1 MRANLPDIQTTNASK
16 VQSWLEALSGLDLQS
31 AQSYLRTHSELI
43 CRESVVKITDKI
55 PQIGLQDT
63 ERADRFEK
71 IAEWI
76 ADELNDDFCRAR
88 NARAAGHL
96 RSRSGQYQQAVDSY
110 DSAVALFERMEQQS
124 EMAITL
130 SSSLQP
136 LMYLGH
142 YDQAFSNAERARVI
156 FKAQGDKLRLARLD
170 VNLGNV
176 LNRQDRF
183 DDALVLYRRAEPILE
198 SFAAYSD
205 QAIVLMNI
213 AVCTIGLFDFP
224 SAVAA
229 YSRARELC
237 NTQQIPLLAAQA
249 DYNIAYLYYLR
260 GEYARA
266 ITLYRDSRTFCA
278 SAGDAYHAALCD
290 LDQSEMYL
298 DLNLADE
305 AERLA
310 WQAFAGFEELGLG
323 YEAAKSMAFL
333 GVASIQKGNLTQ
345 ALQFLEKAQERFI
358 TQQNAVWPALLD
370 LYRAVCY
377 FREDRLFEA
386 RRNTDR
392 ALTFFSHSRLPGKAV
407 IAQLLRATLH
417 LKSGEHVEARY
428 WVDTARY
435 TAEKSKS
442 LSLRYLC
449 DYVLGTVQEASG
461 AIEDAHASYQRSRKA
476 LETLPRRHSHEELK
490 IPFLEDKSAIYQAIL
505 FTASSASANQNELLN
520 DESTFNLVEKV
531 KTCQIADTHLVR
543 YGRDENAPEEKHS
556 PIAQRVASMREEMN
570 WLHKR
575 IDVEELRPDRKQENL
590 EILRQKASQ
599 QEALLIH
606 TLDELKAS
614 GQDHIVSQSINTAPL
629 ADFFKVLPANA
640 TFLEYFEVR
649 DILYVCALN
658 RDSVETVA
666 LTPCARAKRL
676 VQTLRQQFVRFK
688 NENDS
693 PAPLVTRE
701 APLDVLKQLYAELI
715 APVRA
720 FLQGEQLIVATHD
733 FLQHL
738 PFHALHNGARYLID
752 EFAVSYAPSASI
764 YCSRFRKN
772 ALPQSRSLIVELT
785 SSNADHNEAE
795 SSVIATLL
803 PNAELLS
810 AKSVTLEELN
820 RCAAGCTVVHF
831 LQTAPQSSSDA
842 PSFKL
847 SDLPHMNWD
856 CGLITI
862 PNAGATFNTVDEVSE
877 IMRTARGLV
886 QAGANSVLTDQW
898 PVPEGPRME
907 LLRSFYALR
916 AENTDAAF
924 CLHKAMR
931 NLRET
936 YSHPFYWSAYLLM
949 RRAEI
954 KDDQN

>member
-1 MRANLPDIQTTNASK
+1 MPDIQTTNASK
-16 VQSWLEALSGLDLQS
+16 VQSSLEALSGLDLQS

-43 CRESVVKITDKI
+43 CRESVVKITEQI
-55 PQIGLQDT
+55 PQMGLQDT

-76 ADELNDDFCRAR
+76 ADEFNDDFCRAR

-96 RSRSGQYQQAVDSY
+96 RSRSGQYRPSICMTAQWRYWREWSSSPKWQK
-110 DSAVALFERMEQQS
+110 LP
-124 EMAITL
+124 L

-156 FKAQGDKLRLARLD
+156 FKVQGDKLRLARLD

-183 DDALVLYRRAEPILE
+183 DDALVLYGRAEPILE

-213 AVCTIGLFDFP
+213 AVCTMELVDFP

-229 YSRARELC
+229 YSHARELC
-237 NTQQIPLLAAQA
+237 NTRRRSSAAGSASRLQYRVPLLPSWR
-249 DYNIAYLYYLR
+249 I
-260 GEYARA
+260 RA
-266 ITLYRDSRTFCA
+266 GDHYRDSRTFCA

-310 WQAFAGFEELGLG
+310 WQAFAGFEESGLG

-345 ALQFLEKAQERFI
+345 GLQFLEKAQERLI

-520 DESTFNLVEKV
+520 DESTFNLVENV
-531 KTCQIADTHLVR
+531 KTCQIGDT
-543 YGRDENAPEEKHS
+543 
-556 PIAQRVASMREEMN
+556 Q
-570 WLHKR
+570 
-575 IDVEELRPDRKQENL
+575 
-590 EILRQKASQ
+590 
-599 QEALLIH
+599 
-606 TLDELKAS
+606 
-614 GQDHIVSQSINTAPL
+614 
-629 ADFFKVLPANA
+629 
-640 TFLEYFEVR
+640 
-649 DILYVCALN
+649 
-658 RDSVETVA
+658 
-666 LTPCARAKRL
+666 
-676 VQTLRQQFVRFK
+676 
-688 NENDS
+688 
-693 PAPLVTRE
+693 
-701 APLDVLKQLYAELI
+701 
-715 APVRA
+715 
-720 FLQGEQLIVATHD
+720 
-733 FLQHL
+733 
-738 PFHALHNGARYLID
+738 
-752 EFAVSYAPSASI
+752 
-764 YCSRFRKN
+764 
-772 ALPQSRSLIVELT
+772 
-785 SSNADHNEAE
+785 
-795 SSVIATLL
+795 
-803 PNAELLS
+803 
-810 AKSVTLEELN
+810 
-820 RCAAGCTVVHF
+820 
-831 LQTAPQSSSDA
+831 
-842 PSFKL
+842 
-847 SDLPHMNWD
+847 
-856 CGLITI
+856 
-862 PNAGATFNTVDEVSE
+862 
-877 IMRTARGLV
+877 
-886 QAGANSVLTDQW
+886 
-898 PVPEGPRME
+898 
-907 LLRSFYALR
+907 LLRYR
-916 AENTDAAF
+916 P
-924 CLHKAMR
+924 R
-931 NLRET
+931 
-936 YSHPFYWSAYLLM
+936 
-949 RRAEI
+949 
-954 KDDQN
+954 